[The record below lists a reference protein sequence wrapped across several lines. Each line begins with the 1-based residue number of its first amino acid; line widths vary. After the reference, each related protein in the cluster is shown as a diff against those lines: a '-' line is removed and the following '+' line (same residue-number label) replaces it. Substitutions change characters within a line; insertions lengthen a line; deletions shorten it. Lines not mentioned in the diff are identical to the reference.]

1 MRYFTDSPFERLMM
15 DVPHGH
21 SLAAEAAW
29 HHEQQATGKPA
40 AFSLSSKSER
50 RSSLNST
57 LIIAEKPSVAL
68 AIAAA
73 VGAANRKNGYL
84 EGNGYL
90 VSWCVGHLVSLAQPE
105 NYDLRLARWRRA
117 DLPILPD
124 PWQYVPNEKTK
135 KQLELLNALMN
146 RPDIETVVC
155 ATDAGREGELIFRL
169 VYDYCH
175 CSKPVRRLWI
185 SSLEESAIREGMAC
199 LKDAAEYDL
208 LYEAA
213 LCRAK
218 ADWLMGIN
226 LTRLYTLLYGP
237 TLSIGRVMTPTL
249 AMIVER
255 EKAVA
260 GFTPKPFYSV
270 HLLCPCE
277 AVSERFEDEQ
287 EAQALADA
295 CNGQTAEIIRVEKK
309 TRSDRPPKLYDLTT
323 LQREANQLFGYTAQQ
338 TLDCAQSLYEK
349 KLATYP
355 RTDSRFLTHDMASVL
370 PNLAQTVAALL
381 PFEQGL
387 SLPVHAEQVIDDAGV
402 SDHHAIIPTQS
413 VTAERLDTLTNEEL
427 NIFSM
432 LAVRLLCAVGE
443 PHVTE
448 ERTLTLSCAGHIF
461 TAAGKTDT
469 ALGWRIPASTFYGSI
484 GHPREPDERAGVDP
498 ALYERQR
505 FFGVRAVVK
514 KGLTA
519 PPKRYTEATLLAAME
534 SAGADSFP
542 DEAER
547 KGIGTPATRAGIIEK
562 LVKGDFIERRGE
574 KIKQLLPTDKGRNL
588 IAILPETLRSPL
600 LTAQWENQLCQ
611 VEHGNLASDDF
622 LSSIETM
629 LRDQVDHA
637 QADPQALTLFPTGRR
652 KVAKCP
658 CCGYPVSE
666 AEKGYFCENREC
678 SFGLFKDN
686 KFFAARGKRL
696 DAATAVALLNDGK
709 AAVKSMIAKSGK
721 KYDGTVVMELDE
733 SGRPRL
739 RVVLG

>member
-68 AIAAA
+68 AIAAV

-175 CSKPVRRLWI
+175 CSKPVKRLWT
-185 SSLEESAIREGMAC
+185 SSLEEGAIREGMAH

-208 LYEAA
+208 LSEAA

-218 ADWLMGIN
+218 ADWLVGIN

-255 EKAVA
+255 EKAIA
-260 GFTPKPFYSV
+260 DFTPKPFYTV
-270 HLLCPCE
+270 HLLCSCE
-277 AVSERFEDEQ
+277 AASERFEDEQ

-309 TRSDRPPKLYDLTT
+309 TRSDHPPKLYDLTT

-349 KLATYP
+349 KLTTYP
-355 RTDSRFLTHDMASVL
+355 RTDSRFLTRDMASML
-370 PNLAQTVAALL
+370 PDLAQAVAALL

-387 SLPVHAEQVIDDAGV
+387 SLPIHAEQVINDAGV

-427 NIFSM
+427 NIFNM

-443 PHVTE
+443 PHVIE
-448 ERTLTLSCAGHIF
+448 ERTLTLFCAGHTF
-461 TAAGKTDT
+461 TATGKTDT
-469 ALGWRIPASTFYGSI
+469 ALGWRIPESTFYGSI
-484 GHPREPDERAGVDP
+484 GHPREPDAQAGVDP
-498 ALYERQR
+498 ALCEHQR
-505 FFGVRAVVK
+505 FFGVRTVVK
-514 KGLTA
+514 KGLTT
-519 PPKRYTEATLLAAME
+519 PPKRYT
-534 SAGADSFP
+534 DVIFC
-542 DEAER
+542 ER
-547 KGIGTPATRAGIIEK
+547 KEWIGIE
-562 LVKGDFIERRGE
+562 ER
-574 KIKQLLPTDKGRNL
+574 
-588 IAILPETLRSPL
+588 
-600 LTAQWENQLCQ
+600 
-611 VEHGNLASDDF
+611 
-622 LSSIETM
+622 SS
-629 LRDQVDHA
+629 A
-637 QADPQALTLFPTGRR
+637 
-652 KVAKCP
+652 
-658 CCGYPVSE
+658 
-666 AEKGYFCENREC
+666 
-678 SFGLFKDN
+678 
-686 KFFAARGKRL
+686 
-696 DAATAVALLNDGK
+696 
-709 AAVKSMIAKSGK
+709 
-721 KYDGTVVMELDE
+721 
-733 SGRPRL
+733 
-739 RVVLG
+739 

>member
-15 DVPHGH
+15 EVPHGH

-29 HHEQQATGKPA
+29 RHEQQATGKPA
-40 AFSLSSKSER
+40 AFSLTSKSER

-68 AIAAA
+68 AIAAV
-73 VGAANRKNGYL
+73 VGADKRKNGYL

-135 KQLELLNALMN
+135 KQLDLLCSLMN
-146 RPDIETVVC
+146 RPDIETIVC

-169 VYDYCH
+169 VYDCCR
-175 CSKPVRRLWI
+175 CSKPVKRLWI
-185 SSLEESAIREGMAC
+185 SSLEESAIREGMAH

-218 ADWLMGIN
+218 ADWLVGIN

-260 GFTPKPFYSV
+260 SFTPKPFYTV

-355 RTDSRFLTHDMASVL
+355 RTDSRFLTHDMASML
-370 PNLAQTVAALL
+370 PNLVQTVAALL

-484 GHPREPDERAGVDP
+484 GHPCEPDERAGVDP
-498 ALYERQR
+498 ALYEHQR

-514 KGLTA
+514 KGLTT

-562 LVKGDFIERRGE
+562 LVKGGFIERRGE
-574 KIKQLLPTDKGRNL
+574 KAKQLLPTDKGRNL
-588 IAILPETLRSPL
+588 IAVLPETLRSPL

-629 LRDQVDHA
+629 IRDQVDHA

-709 AAVKSMIAKSGK
+709 AAVKGMIAKSGK
-721 KYDGTVVMELDE
+721 KYDGTVVMELDD

-739 RVVLG
+739 RVLLG

>member
-1 MRYFTDSPFERLMM
+1 ME
-15 DVPHGH
+15 VPHGH

-29 HHEQQATGKPA
+29 RHEQQATGKPA
-40 AFSLSSKSER
+40 AFSLTSKSER

-68 AIAAA
+68 AIAAV
-73 VGAANRKNGYL
+73 VGADKRKNGYL

-135 KQLELLNALMN
+135 KQLDLLCSLMN
-146 RPDIETVVC
+146 RPDIETIVC

-169 VYDYCH
+169 VYDCCR
-175 CSKPVRRLWI
+175 CSKPVKRLWI
-185 SSLEESAIREGMAC
+185 SSLEESAIREGMAH

-370 PNLAQTVAALL
+370 PNLVQTVAALL

-443 PHVTE
+443 PHVAE

-498 ALYERQR
+498 ALYEHQR

-514 KGLTA
+514 KGLTT

-562 LVKGDFIERRGE
+562 LVKGGFIERRGE
-574 KIKQLLPTDKGRNL
+574 KAKQLLPTDKGRNL
-588 IAILPETLRSPL
+588 IAVLPETLRSPL

-629 LRDQVDHA
+629 IRDQVDHA

-709 AAVKSMIAKSGK
+709 AAVKGMIAKSGK

-739 RVVLG
+739 RVLLG

>member
-15 DVPHGH
+15 EVPHGH

-29 HHEQQATGKPA
+29 RHEQQATGKPA
-40 AFSLSSKSER
+40 AFSLPSER

-68 AIAAA
+68 AIAAV
-73 VGAANRKNGYL
+73 VGADKRKNGYL

-146 RPDIETVVC
+146 RPDIETIVC

-277 AVSERFEDEQ
+277 AVSERFEDEL

-413 VTAERLDTLTNEEL
+413 VTAECLDTLTNEEL

-562 LVKGDFIERRGE
+562 LVKGGFIERRGE
-574 KIKQLLPTDKGRNL
+574 KVKQLLPTDKGRNL
-588 IAILPETLRSPL
+588 IAVLPETLRSPL

-629 LRDQVDHA
+629 IRDQVDHA

-709 AAVKSMIAKSGK
+709 AAVKGMIAKSGK